1 MVHYGGLG
9 VARVSGFLR
18 KVRQREPTMNQ
29 PYFIVVLAHSLHGRI
44 RRFHVGQKVIF
55 AVLGLALLGGFTL
68 FGMVSSYVRMALK
81 VANYNNL
88 RAETE
93 YLRARY
99 QKLLGEANQ
108 TTEQMARL
116 QLFASEVSMAY
127 GIQKVSRVT
136 PATQTLDSGASL
148 VPSLSETLEQYNML
162 KSANLSQTTR
172 GLNRRWLVNVV
183 PTLWPVTGRLMS
195 HFGSRSDPFAGHQA
209 FHAGVDISGP
219 HGSPVKVTADG
230 IVRSAG
236 YMSGYGKLI
245 VVSHGGGMET
255 YYAHL
260 SRVDVIPGQEV
271 RLGQVIGGTGA
282 TGRATSPHLHYEVRI
297 GGNPVN
303 PYRYLAKA
311 AFAPA
316 ASPAKLGF

>member
-1 MVHYGGLG
+1 
-9 VARVSGFLR
+9 
-18 KVRQREPTMNQ
+18 MNQ

-44 RRFHVGQKVIF
+44 RRFHVGQKVVF
-55 AVLGLALLGGFTL
+55 AVLGLAMLGGFTL

-93 YLRARY
+93 FLRARY
-99 QKLLGEANQ
+99 QKLLGESNQ
-108 TTEQMARL
+108 TTAQMARL

-127 GIQKVSRVT
+127 GIQKVARAT
-136 PATQTLDSGASL
+136 PGPRALESGEGL

-162 KSANLSQTTR
+162 KSANLSQSTR
-172 GLNRRWLVNVV
+172 GLNRRWLVNVQ
-183 PTLWPVTGRLMS
+183 PSLWPVTGRLMS

-219 HGSPVKVTADG
+219 HGSPVRVTADG

-245 VVSHGGGMET
+245 VVAHGNGLET

-260 SRVDVIPGQEV
+260 SRIDVIPGQEV
-271 RLGQVIGGTGA
+271 RLGQVVGGTGA
-282 TGRATSPHLHYEVRI
+282 TGRATSTHLHYEVRI

-303 PYRYLAKA
+303 PYPYLAKA
-311 AFAPA
+311 ALAPA
-316 ASPAKLGF
+316 APARNLGF